1 MKNKAHQLEVE
12 IDKVRDESRKI
23 VDEEIDNLSDKLKQ
37 KIDEIDSICAKN
49 EKHVDNLRELNSKLL
64 DDMEKSKQDSLNK
77 MDEKLE
83 AIRREIPN
91 IDGDDFQSLVDSKFK
106 VEAKLNELLERANII
121 SNELEETKKVKECTL
136 TNLQVFSFTSLPA
149 YKFTS
154 LYV

>member
-121 SNELEETKKVKECTL
+121 SNELEETKKVKD
-136 TNLQVFSFTSLPA
+136 
-149 YKFTS
+149 KFTRILVYKSPS
-154 LYV
+154 L